1 MKLVPICSALF
12 YYQIFTCKN
21 GVLFNIFNTNK
32 QKGKIM
38 KKFMSVLGLCGVAM
52 LAACD
57 SNATAKIGDTVVI
70 DFAGYL
76 DGVQFDGGTAQN
88 YPLTLGSGQFVP
100 GFEDQVVGM
109 KVGET
114 RDINITFPE
123 QYVEG
128 LAGKAVVFKVTVQEI
143 QK

>member
-1 MKLVPICSALF
+1 
-12 YYQIFTCKN
+12 
-21 GVLFNIFNTNK
+21 
-32 QKGKIM
+32 M
-38 KKFMSVLGLCGVAM
+38 KKFMSVLGICGAAM

-57 SNATAKIGDTVVI
+57 SNAGAKNGDTVII

-76 DGVQFDGGTAQN
+76 DGEQFEGGTATGF
-88 YPLTLGSGQFVP
+88 PLKLGSGQFVP

-123 QYVEG
+123 QYVPG
-128 LAGKAVVFKVTVQEI
+128 LAGKDVVFKVTVQEI